1 MGEAH
6 ADADADTSFSDIEE
20 LEGKETVTVDT
31 LNTEISEVLET
42 SDHLYFDYVIGDV
55 SDFGVSNGNVHFDLD
70 HEDASIHCVLFE
82 YRREWVT
89 DDLDDGRQIA
99 VSGDLSYYEVRG
111 QCSVLVD
118 DIVEI
123 GEGSYQ
129 AEYEQ
134 NRSTLAQDGL
144 LDGDQKRPLPD
155 YPQQIGLV
163 TSIDSDAREDAV
175 TGIHSRHPGVDI
187 VIQHATVQG
196 DDAMPAIMQ
205 AISELD
211 RDPAV
216 DVIVLTRGGGAD
228 TTLRVFNET
237 ALCRVVFNTDTPI
250 VVGIGH
256 ERDYTLAEEVADK
269 RVMTP
274 THAGEIVPDKEALTS
289 EHASLCDS
297 LDTAYQR
304 HARQRLTATADEL
317 DDAFE
322 DHARSVLTTAAA
334 NLDHGFETAASE
346 QLTELEQQLDHA
358 LAVLEQ
364 EREHEEE
371 KEEAV
376 EEAVQEKKDDLKEAA
391 TEEVK
396 TEYEQRQRR
405 QRIVIA
411 VLVVVLLLLGL
422 YIFVY

>member
-6 ADADADTSFSDIEE
+6 ADADADTPFSEIEE
-20 LEGKETVTVDT
+20 FEGKEAVTVDT
-31 LNTEISEVLET
+31 LNAQISEVLEA

-55 SDFGVSNGNVHFDLD
+55 SDFSISNGNVHFDLD
-70 HEDASIHCVLFE
+70 HGDASLHCVLFE

-111 QCSVLVD
+111 QCSILVD

-129 AEYEQ
+129 AEYEH
-134 NRSTLAQDGL
+134 NRRTLAEDGL
-144 LDGDQKRPLPD
+144 LDDDQKQPLPD
-155 YPQQIGLV
+155 YPERIGLV

-175 TGIHSRHPGVDI
+175 TSIHSRHSGVDI
-187 VIQHATVQG
+187 AIRHATVQG

-205 AISELD
+205 AISEFD

-237 ALCRVVFNTDTPI
+237 ALCRVIFNTDTPI

-274 THAGEIVPDKEALTS
+274 THAGEIVPDQEALAS
-289 EHASLCDS
+289 EHTSLCES

-304 HARQRLTATADEL
+304 HARQWLTSTADEL

-322 DHARSVLTTAAA
+322 DRAHSVLTTATAD
-334 NLDHGFETAASE
+334 LDHGFETVASE
-346 QLTELEQQLDHA
+346 RLTELEHQLDHA

-376 EEAVQEKKDDLKEAA
+376 EEAVHEEKEHLREEA
-391 TEEVK
+391 TEEVR

-405 QRIVIA
+405 QRVVIA
-411 VLVVVLLLLGL
+411 VLVVLLLLFGL
-422 YIFVY
+422 YILVY